1 MISHNSGISSYDPR
15 TGGIYLVTSV
25 SQGSAS
31 TLTPTGNIL
40 QIYTSGIR
48 YYDPY
53 AGVATNRSIASEAYR
68 ASSLTLTVDGNV
80 VSIPNNFNAGAGNI
94 HVIKPPPGTTIRTPI
109 FNTTVTGLFG
119 GSILLPTGNIVC
131 VPFNSSNVL
140 MIDPIALTTSNAA
153 TVGGSGLG
161 FYGGGT
167 LLPDG
172 RVVFAPYNSM
182 NVGVLSTF
190 TPAPAEFCLSPYFNK
205 L

>member
-1 MISHNSGISSYDPR
+1 MISHNGGIASYDPR

-40 QIYTSGIR
+40 QIYTSGFR

-53 AGVATNRSIASEAYR
+53 AGVVTNQVIVNGEAYR

-80 VSIPNNFNAGAGNI
+80 VSIPNTFNAGAGNI
-94 HVIKPPPGTTIRTPI
+94 RVIKPSSGTRTSI
-109 FNTTVTGLFG
+109 FNTTVTELFAG
-119 GSILLPTGNIVC
+119 GILLPTGNIVC
-131 VPFNSSNVL
+131 VPYNSSNVL

-161 FYGGGT
+161 LYGGGT

-190 TPAPAEFCLSPYFNK
+190 TPAPVEFCLSPYFNK
-205 L
+205 F

>member
-15 TGGIYLVTSV
+15 TGGIYLASGLT
-25 SQGSAS
+25 QGSAS

-80 VSIPNNFNAGAGNI
+80 VSIPNTFNAGAGNI
-94 HVIKPPPGTTIRTPI
+94 RVIKPSDGTRTSI
-109 FNTTVTGLFG
+109 FNTTVTELFAG
-119 GSILLPTGNIVC
+119 GILLPTGNIVC
-131 VPFNSSNVL
+131 VPYNSSDVL

-161 FYGGGT
+161 LYGGGT

-190 TPAPAEFCLSPYFNK
+190 TPAPVEFCLSPYFNK